1 MYNNLKTEKMSLAQ
15 LKKEFNETANFPKL
29 AYKKDNLYKKLTTKK
44 EKIAVVGLGY
54 VGLPLAVHMAEKF
67 KVVGF
72 DVNENK
78 VMQLIQH
85 KDPCEELPE
94 EEFKGKDISFTS
106 NEEILKEAKF
116 YIVAVPTPIDD
127 LKKPNLMPI
136 KSATAAIAKY
146 LKKGDC
152 VVFESTVFPGC
163 TEEVCVPI
171 LERISRLKFN
181 EDFTVGYSPERI
193 NPGDKE
199 HTFTKIKK
207 IVSGSTNEALELIS
221 NVYNAV
227 VTAGVHK
234 APSLQVAE
242 AAKVVENIQRDVNI
256 GLMNELSQIFS
267 VLNINTK
274 DVLEAAGTKWNFHNY
289 FPGLVGGHCI
299 GVDPYYLINKARE
312 MKYAPKL
319 LEQVREIN
327 ESMIPHIAQQLD
339 QRLYAKRFRKSNVSI
354 LVKGIA
360 FKENV
365 NDIRNS
371 KTAELCLELINR
383 GYKVVVEDYMVDP
396 KEVKRHYGIEIN
408 NATNEEFDAIVLAV
422 DHENYKY
429 LAHYDHLK
437 KGNKETLIFDVK
449 GDKKDKFPSE
459 IYMSL

>member
-1 MYNNLKTEKMSLAQ
+1 MSLVQLKTGTNKVVH
-15 LKKEFNETANFPKL
+15 FPKL
-29 AYKKDNLYKKLTTKK
+29 AYKKDTLFQKLVNKE

-78 VMQLIQH
+78 IMQIMQH
-85 KDPCEELPE
+85 QDPCKELSE
-94 EEFKGKDISFTS
+94 EEFKGKDISYTS
-106 NEEILKEAKF
+106 NDAILKEAKF
-116 YIVAVPTPIDD
+116 YIVAVPSPIDD
-127 LKKPNLMPI
+127 LKKPNLTPI
-136 KSATAAIAKY
+136 KSATATIAKY

-152 VVFESTVFPGC
+152 VVFESTVYPGC

-207 IVSGSTNEALELIS
+207 IVSGSTEEALDLIAD
-221 NVYNAV
+221 VYSEV

-234 APSLQVAE
+234 APTLKVAE

-256 GLMNELSQIFS
+256 GLMNELSQIF
-267 VLNINTK
+267 NILDVNTK
-274 DVLEAAGTKWNFHNY
+274 DVLKAAGTKWNFHNY

-299 GVDPYYLINKARE
+299 GVDPYYLITKAKEKR
-312 MKYAPKL
+312 YTPKL

-327 ESMIPHIAQQLD
+327 EGMIAHIALQLER
-339 QRLYAKRFRKSNVSI
+339 RLYSKRFRKQEVSV
-354 LVKGIA
+354 LVKGVA

-371 KTAELCLELINR
+371 KTAELCLDLMRR
-383 GYKVVVEDYMVDP
+383 GYRVVVQDPMVDAE
-396 KEVKRHYGIEIN
+396 EVMEEYGIELN
-408 NATNEEFDAIVLAV
+408 NTPTGEFDAIILAV
-422 DHENYKY
+422 DHLDFKHLSY
-429 LAHYDHLK
+429 YDHLK
-437 KGNKETLIFDVK
+437 NGNEETLIFDVK
-449 GDKKDKFPSE
+449 GDKKDKFPCG

>member
-1 MYNNLKTEKMSLAQ
+1 MSLTQLKTENQVVAPY
-15 LKKEFNETANFPKL
+15 PKL
-29 AYKKDNLYKKLTTKK
+29 AYKKEKLFNQLINKQ

-54 VGLPLAVHMAEKF
+54 VGLPLAVYMADKF

-78 VMQLIQH
+78 VIQLLQH
-85 KDPCEELPE
+85 KDPCEELAE

-106 NEEILKEAKF
+106 NSKILKDAKF
-116 YIVAVPTPIDD
+116 YIVAVPTPIDN
-127 LKKPNLMPI
+127 LKKPNLEPV
-136 KSATAAIAKY
+136 KSATATIAKY

-152 VVFESTVFPGC
+152 IVFESTVFPGC

-181 EDFTVGYSPERI
+181 KDFTVGYSPERI

-199 HTFTKIKK
+199 HTFTTIKK
-207 IVSGSTNEALELIS
+207 IVSGSTNEALELIA
-221 NVYNAV
+221 NVYESV

-234 APSLQVAE
+234 APTLKVAE

-256 GLMNELSQIFS
+256 GLMNELSKIFS
-267 VLNINTK
+267 HLDINTK
-274 DVLEAAGTKWNFHNY
+274 DVLNAAGTKWNFHNY

-299 GVDPYYLINKARE
+299 GVDPYYLISKARE
-312 MKYAPKL
+312 MKYTPKL
-319 LEQVREIN
+319 LEQVREVN
-327 ESMIPHIAQQLD
+327 ESMIDHIVFQLGR
-339 QRLYAKRFRKSNVSI
+339 RLYAKRFRKNKVSV

-371 KTAELCLELINR
+371 KTAELCLNLISK
-383 GYKVVVEDYMVDP
+383 GYNVVVQDHLVDP
-396 KEVKRHYGIEIN
+396 KEVKRYYGIEIDKSPSG
-408 NATNEEFDAIVLAV
+408 EFDAIILAV
-422 DHENYKY
+422 DHEDFKHLSYYDY
-429 LAHYDHLK
+429 LK
-437 KGNKETLIFDVK
+437 NGNEETVVFDVK
-449 GDKKDKFPSE
+449 GDKKDKFPKE

>member
-1 MYNNLKTEKMSLAQ
+1 MSLAQ
-15 LKKEFNETANFPKL
+15 LKTENYKTANFPKL
-29 AYKKDNLYKKLTTKK
+29 AYKKEKLFHQLITKK

-72 DVNENK
+72 DLNENK

-85 KDPCEELPE
+85 KDPCEELAE
-94 EEFKGKDISFTS
+94 EEFKGKDISFSS

-127 LKKPNLMPI
+127 LKKPNLGPI
-136 KSATAAIAKY
+136 KSATATIAKY
-146 LKKGDC
+146 LKKGDT

-199 HTFTKIKK
+199 HTFTKIQK
-207 IVSGSTNEALELIS
+207 IVSGSTEEALELIA
-221 NVYNAV
+221 NVYSTV
-227 VTAGVHK
+227 VVAGVHK
-234 APSLQVAE
+234 APSLKVAE
-242 AAKVVENIQRDVNI
+242 AAKIVENIQRDVNI
-256 GLMNELSQIFS
+256 GLMNELSKIFS
-267 VLNINTK
+267 VLEINTK
-274 DVLEAAGTKWNFHNY
+274 EVLQAAGTKWNFHNY

-319 LEQVREIN
+319 LEQVRHVN
-327 ESMIPHIAQQLD
+327 ESMTQHIVERLD
-339 QRLYAKRFRKSNVSI
+339 RRLYAKKFRKNNVSV

-371 KTAELCLELINR
+371 KTAELCQELMNK
-383 GYKVVVEDYMVDP
+383 GYNVVVQDYMVDP
-396 KEVKRHYGIEIN
+396 KEVKRHYGIEVKN
-408 NATNEEFDAIVLAV
+408 TLKGEFDAIILAV
-422 DHENYKY
+422 DHEDYKHLSYYDY
-429 LAHYDHLK
+429 LK
-437 KGNKETLIFDVK
+437 NGNQETVIFDVK

-459 IYMSL
+459 VYMSL